1 MPATATA
8 SATATAPKTA
18 QKPKQL
24 PTPNVDFYELA
35 DKLNA
40 DEKAVIDKVRVY
52 MQTKVAP
59 VINKYWSE
67 DAFPFELLPS
77 FKELGLGGLGFE
89 GYGCAGGSQKLFGL
103 VAMQIARFDCSFS
116 TFFGVHSGLAM
127 GSIYLGGS
135 EEQKQKWLPAMARWE
150 KAPRRF
156 WSERGSLDDRQTRR
170 RQLGSQRPEALDRQ
184 CAVVRSFDHL
194 GARRRRQPG
203 QGVHR

>member
-1 MPATATA
+1 MPQTATAT
-8 SATATAPKTA
+8 ATATAPKTA

-77 FKELGLGGLGFE
+77 FKELGLSGLGYK
-89 GYGCAGGSQKLFGL
+89 GYGCAGGSQKLFG
-103 VAMQIARFDCSFS
+103 S
-116 TFFGVHSGLAM
+116 
-127 GSIYLGGS
+127 
-135 EEQKQKWLPAMARWE
+135 WL
-150 KAPRRF
+150 
-156 WSERGSLDDRQTRR
+156 
-170 RQLGSQRPEALDRQ
+170 
-184 CAVVRSFDHL
+184 
-194 GARRRRQPG
+194 
-203 QGVHR
+203 